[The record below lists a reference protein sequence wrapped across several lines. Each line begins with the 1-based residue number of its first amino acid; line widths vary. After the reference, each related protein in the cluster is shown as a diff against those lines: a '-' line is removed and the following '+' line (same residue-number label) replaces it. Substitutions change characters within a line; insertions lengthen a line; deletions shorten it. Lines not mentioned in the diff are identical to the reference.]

1 MDVVKEAYLTCGV
14 SLEYRIVMEIVRRFI
29 VLVSDSDTL

>member
-1 MDVVKEAYLTCGV
+1 MDVIKEAYLMCGV
-14 SLEYRIVMEIVRRFI
+14 SLEYRIELEIVRRFI